1 MNLNTSRSRFKAMG
15 YSAIPQT
22 SETFEFSLII
32 KAKHSELEPN
42 KQQLS
47 ATLQQALGNRP
58 NIKVSID
65 CMKSY
70 GNGDVTE
77 LSFSVLEAQAMG
89 ATKQVPPQEIYN
101 YLNGPS
107 IAPQLQSKCNV
118 QQILPKTGFSSK
130 QLQEYHEKPPNG
142 IDARLW
148 SQAQMDNPNPDK
160 VLPVPLLGFKS
171 LQSRV
176 RLQDT
181 QAKHQQERIKV
192 IGEALHDLKKRQQN
206 STAQLLEAKRRQLD
220 LMHRVLRVIVKQETT
235 RKLGF
240 AFQVGFL
247 NPWFIPL
254 LSPLTKYYNGIQNP
268 SCTGICLAIFN

>member
-1 MNLNTSRSRFKAMG
+1 MG
-15 YSAIPQT
+15 YSAIPTQN
-22 SETFEFSLII
+22 SETFDFSLII
-32 KAKHSELEPN
+32 KSKLSDLEPN

-47 ATLQQALGNRP
+47 AGLQQILGNRP
-58 NIKVSID
+58 NIKVTID

-77 LSFSVLEAQAMG
+77 ISFSVHEAQAMG
-89 ATKQVPPQEIYN
+89 PTKQVNPQEIYN
-101 YLNGPS
+101 FLNGPS
-107 IAPQLQSKCNV
+107 IVPQLQSKFNV
-118 QQILPKTGFSSK
+118 QQILPKTGFSAK
-130 QLQEYHEKPPNG
+130 QLQEYYEKPPNG

-160 VLPVPLLGFKS
+160 ILPVPLLGFKS

-176 RLQDT
+176 RLEDT

-192 IGEALHDLKKRQQN
+192 IGEALHDIKKRQQN
-206 STAQLLEAKRRQLD
+206 TSAQLLEAKRRQLD

-240 AFQVGFL
+240 AFQVRILYVGNFVVVVL
-247 NPWFIPL
+247 NTL
-254 LSPLTKYYNGIQNP
+254 CST
-268 SCTGICLAIFN
+268 